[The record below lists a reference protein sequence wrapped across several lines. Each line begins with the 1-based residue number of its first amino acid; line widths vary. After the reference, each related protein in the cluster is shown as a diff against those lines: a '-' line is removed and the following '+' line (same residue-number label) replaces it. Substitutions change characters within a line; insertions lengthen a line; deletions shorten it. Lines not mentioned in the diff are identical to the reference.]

1 MGIFVSF
8 LLLDKKTIID
18 RISIDLKGVVSLI
31 FYLFLDVR
39 LSYRL
44 SFNLICISIRSR
56 NKQNYIRL
64 NIYTRNDISSK
75 QNLQLQQNF
84 EYFCDESSARNVHL
98 SQVPKYR
105 RCFIRKWERSTR
117 RARIKISTPCE
128 NSIRRILFLRSGL
141 RYRIIR
147 GFYRWLD
154 ISTTL
159 RAS

>member
-84 EYFCDESSARNVHL
+84 EYFCDESSAMNVHL
-98 SQVPKYR
+98 SQVPYR
-105 RCFIRKWERSTR
+105 RCFIRKWERST
-117 RARIKISTPCE
+117 RIKISTPCE